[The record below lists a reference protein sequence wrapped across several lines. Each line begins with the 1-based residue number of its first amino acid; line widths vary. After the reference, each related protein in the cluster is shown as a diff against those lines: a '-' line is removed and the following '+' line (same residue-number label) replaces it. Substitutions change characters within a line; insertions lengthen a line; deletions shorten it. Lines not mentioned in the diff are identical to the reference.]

1 MTRLTLSD
9 DGSALTVHLATA
21 PGDGE
26 TSTEL
31 LTYVY
36 RPTDVQLESP
46 RPYFHP
52 IRTVGGDLVSLF
64 RPHDHV
70 WHKGIAWSLPNVGP
84 HNFWGGPTFVK
95 GEGYVQLDNDGSMVH
110 EGFTAERVDD
120 DGVFVTESLAW
131 FTQAGERVVKEVR
144 SFSVT
149 LADPTDAPDAV
160 ADPTDPTDPAAWV
173 LTFSSTMTNVSG
185 GDLPIGSPTTNGREN
200 AGYGGLFWRGP
211 RSFTGG
217 TILAPD
223 FAGGEEIRGQRAP
236 WMGFTGTH
244 DESARQSTLVMVDDR
259 GNPRGPASPGQD
271 PEWFARNEW
280 FACVCATPFF
290 SEEIPFA
297 PQDSLTFRYAV
308 VVADGGADPAR
319 GEHLAALGRGVL
331 GTEDPESA
339 GVHGADDPL
348 AASTPAR

>member
-1 MTRLTLSD
+1 MTRLTLAD
-9 DGSALTVHLATA
+9 DGSALTVHLAAA
-21 PGDGE
+21 PGTGE
-26 TSTEL
+26 ASTEL

-52 IRTVGGDLVSLF
+52 VRTVGGDLVSLF

-84 HNFWGGPTFVK
+84 HNFWGGPTFVR

-110 EGFTAERVDD
+110 EDFTRLPEP
-120 DGVFVTESLAW
+120 DGAAGDSVGVTEDLTW
-131 FTQAGERVVKEVR
+131 VTQDGEHVVEEER
-144 SFSVT
+144 SFEVT
-149 LADPTDAPDAV
+149 LADDGAS
-160 ADPTDPTDPAAWV
+160 WV
-173 LTFSSTMTNVSG
+173 LTFTSAMTNVSD

-217 TILAPD
+217 TILAPG
-223 FAGGEEIRGQRAP
+223 FAGGEEIRGSRAP
-236 WMGFTGTH
+236 WMGFTGVH
-244 DESARQSTLVMVDDR
+244 DETARASSLVMIDDPR
-259 GNPRGPASPGQD
+259 NPRGPSSPGQD

-280 FACVCATPFF
+280 FACVCAAPAF

-297 PQDSLTFRYAV
+297 PGETLTFSYAV
-308 VVADGGADPAR
+308 VVADGAADPAR
-319 GEHLAALGRGVL
+319 AEELAGLGRARL
-331 GTEDPESA
+331 GTALPGASA
-339 GVHGADDPL
+339 TTA
-348 AASTPAR
+348 

>member
-9 DGSALTVHLATA
+9 DGAALTVHLAE
-21 PGDGE
+21 G
-26 TSTEL
+26 TEL
-31 LTYVY
+31 IRYVY

-52 IRTVGGDLVSLF
+52 IRTVSGDLVSLF

-84 HNFWGGPTFVK
+84 HNFWGGPTFVA

-110 EGFTAERVDD
+110 EDFTRLPSGDTEEPADRV
-120 DGVFVTESLAW
+120 GVTEDLTW
-131 FTQAGERVVKEVR
+131 VTQGGERVVEEER
-144 SFSVT
+144 SFSVA
-149 LADPTDAPDAV
+149 LSDDGLS
-160 ADPTDPTDPAAWV
+160 WV
-173 LTFSSTMTNVSG
+173 LTFTSALTNVSDD
-185 GDLPIGSPTTNGREN
+185 DLPIGSPTTNGREN

-223 FAGGEEIRGQRAP
+223 FAGGEEIRGSRAP

-244 DESARQSTLVMVDDR
+244 DETARESTLVMVDEPS
-259 GNPRGPASPGQD
+259 NPRGPSSPGKD

-280 FACVCATPFF
+280 FACVCAAPFF

-297 PQDSLTFRYAV
+297 PGETLTFSYAV
-308 VVADGGADPAR
+308 VVSDGGADPAR
-319 GEHLAALGRGVL
+319 GEALAGLGRAELARLAAPV
-331 GTEDPESA
+331 TQ
-339 GVHGADDPL
+339 
-348 AASTPAR
+348 AAQG

>member
-1 MTRLTLSD
+1 MTRLTLTD
-9 DGSALTVHLATA
+9 DGTALAVHLAPA
-21 PGDGE
+21 PGVSGAG
-26 TSTEL
+26 TEL
-31 LTYVY
+31 LRYVY

-52 IRTVGGDLVSLF
+52 IRTAQGDLVSLY

-110 EGFTAERVDD
+110 EGFTAERVED

-131 FTQAGERVVKEVR
+131 FTQAGERVVKEMR

-149 LADPTDAPDAV
+149 LADPADPDAG
-160 ADPTDPTDPAAWV
+160 ADPAWV
-173 LTFSSTMTNVSG
+173 LSFSSTMTNISG

-244 DESARQSTLVMVDDR
+244 DESARQSTLVMVDDPT
-259 GNPRGPASPGQD
+259 NPRGPASPGQD

-297 PQDSLTFRYAV
+297 SQDSLTFRYAV

-319 GEHLAALGRGVL
+319 GERLAELGTGVL
-331 GTEDPESA
+331 A
-339 GVHGADDPL
+339 GRRGGLPQGATDTGSRDQGVGDPL
-348 AASTPAR
+348 TAGTPAG

>member
-1 MTRLTLSD
+1 MTRLTLTD
-9 DGSALTVHLATA
+9 DGTALAVQLAPVGATA
-21 PGDGE
+21 P
-26 TSTEL
+26 TEL
-31 LTYVY
+31 VRYVY
-36 RPTDVQLESP
+36 RPSDVQLESP

-52 IRTVGGDLVSLF
+52 IRTAGGDLVSLF

-84 HNFWGGPTFVK
+84 HNFWGGPTFVQ

-120 DGVFVTESLAW
+120 DGVFVTESLTW

-149 LADPTDAPDAV
+149 LADPAAEEAA
-160 ADPTDPTDPAAWV
+160 ADPTAWV
-173 LTFSSTMTNVSG
+173 LTFSSTMTNVSRD
-185 GDLPIGSPTTNGREN
+185 DLPIGSPTTNGREN

-217 TILAPD
+217 TILAPG

-244 DESARQSTLVMVDDR
+244 DESARQSTLVMVDDDT
-259 GNPRGPASPGQD
+259 NPRGPASPGQD

-319 GEHLAALGRGVL
+319 GAQLAELGRGAL
-331 GTEDPESA
+331 GSGTDGTHGTESTDGTDVRGTSA
-339 GVHGADDPL
+339 AALL
-348 AASTPAR
+348 AEDATA

>member
-9 DGSALTVHLATA
+9 DGSALTVHLAPA
-21 PGDGE
+21 AQSAGH
-26 TSTEL
+26 TEL
-31 LTYVY
+31 LRYVY

-52 IRTVGGDLVSLF
+52 IRTVSGDLVSLF

-84 HNFWGGPTFVK
+84 HNFWGGPTFVQ
-95 GEGYVQLDNDGSMVH
+95 GEGYVQLDNDGSMIH
-110 EGFTAERVDD
+110 EDFTRLPQDADAPADRL
-120 DGVFVTESLAW
+120 GVTEDLTW
-131 FTQAGERVVKEVR
+131 VTQGGERVVEEER
-144 SFSVT
+144 SFDVA
-149 LADPTDAPDAV
+149 LA
-160 ADPTDPTDPAAWV
+160 ADGASWV
-173 LTFSSTMTNVSG
+173 LTFTSSMTNVSD
-185 GDLPIGSPTTNGREN
+185 GDLPLGSPTTNGREN

-217 TILAPD
+217 TILAPG
-223 FAGGEEIRGQRAP
+223 FAGGEEIRGSRAP

-244 DESARQSTLVMVDDR
+244 DETARQSTLVMVDEPS
-259 GNPRGPASPGQD
+259 NPRGPSSPGED

-280 FACVCATPFF
+280 FACVCAAPAF

-297 PQDSLTFRYAV
+297 PGETLTFSYAV

-319 GEHLAALGRGVL
+319 GEVLAGLGRAEL
-331 GTEDPESA
+331 A
-339 GVHGADDPL
+339 GRA
-348 AASTPAR
+348 TPAPAPAVQAAQD

>member
-9 DGSALTVHLATA
+9 DGAALTVHLAPAPA
-21 PGDGE
+21 PGAA
-26 TSTEL
+26 TAAATEL
-31 LTYVY
+31 VRYVY
-36 RPTDVQLESP
+36 RPTDIQLESP
-46 RPYFHP
+46 KPYFHP
-52 IRTVGGDLVSLF
+52 IRTAGGDLVSLF

-70 WHKGIAWSLPNVGP
+70 WHKGIAWSLPHVGP
-84 HNFWGGPTFVK
+84 HNFWGGPTFVE

-110 EGFTAERVDD
+110 EGFTAARVDD
-120 DGVFVTESLAW
+120 DGVFVTQSLAW

-149 LADPTDAPDAV
+149 LATATVPS
-160 ADPTDPTDPAAWV
+160 TDPGTITTPAAWV

-217 TILAPD
+217 TILAPY

-244 DESARQSTLVMVDDR
+244 DESARQSTLVMVDDAA
-259 GNPRGPASPGQD
+259 NPRGPASPGLD

-297 PQDSLTFRYAV
+297 RQDSLTFRYAV
-308 VVADGGADPAR
+308 VVADGGADAAR
-319 GEHLAALGRGVL
+319 GADLAEVGRGAL
-331 GTEDPESA
+331 EQ
-339 GVHGADDPL
+339 GA
-348 AASTPAR
+348 ANQTTPTQGAPA

>member
-9 DGSALTVHLATA
+9 DGTALTVHLAPA
-21 PGDGE
+21 PGASA
-26 TSTEL
+26 TTEL
-31 LTYVY
+31 VRYVY
-36 RPTDVQLESP
+36 QPTDVQLESP

-52 IRTVGGDLVSLF
+52 IRTVGGDVVSLF

-95 GEGYVQLDNDGSMVH
+95 DEGYVQLDNDGSMVH
-110 EGFTAERVDD
+110 EGFTSQQADD
-120 DGVFVTESLAW
+120 DGVSVTQSLAW
-131 FTQAGERVVKEVR
+131 FTQAGERVVTEVR

-149 LADPTDAPDAV
+149 LAEPSETTT
-160 ADPTDPTDPAAWV
+160 ADPADPAAWV
-173 LTFSSTMTNVSG
+173 LTFSSTLTNVSG
-185 GDLPIGSPTTNGREN
+185 GDLPIGSPTTNGRDN

-244 DESARQSTLVMVDDR
+244 DESARQSTLVMVDDAS
-259 GNPRGPASPGQD
+259 NPRGPASPGQD

-280 FACVCATPFF
+280 FACVCAAPFY

-319 GEHLAALGRGVL
+319 GADLAEVGRGVL
-331 GTEDPESA
+331 AHRPEVA
-339 GVHGADDPL
+339 
-348 AASTPAR
+348 PA

>member
-1 MTRLTLSD
+1 MTRLTLTD
-9 DGSALTVHLATA
+9 DGTALAVHLAPADATA
-21 PGDGE
+21 AP
-26 TSTEL
+26 TEL
-31 LTYVY
+31 IRYVY

-52 IRTVGGDLVSLF
+52 IRTAGGDLVSLF

-84 HNFWGGPTFVK
+84 HNFWGGPTFVQ

-120 DGVFVTESLAW
+120 DGVVVTESLAW

-149 LADPTDAPDAV
+149 LA
-160 ADPTDPTDPAAWV
+160 DPAAWV

-217 TILAPD
+217 TILAPG

-244 DESARQSTLVMVDDR
+244 DESARQSTLVMVDDDT
-259 GNPRGPASPGQD
+259 NPRGPASPGQD

-308 VVADGGADPAR
+308 VVADGGADPER
-319 GEHLAALGRGVL
+319 GVQLAELGRGVL
-331 GTEDPESA
+331 DHSAGGTVGASAAALLTEDA
-339 GVHGADDPL
+339 TA
-348 AASTPAR
+348 

>member
-1 MTRLTLSD
+1 MTRLTLTD
-9 DGSALTVHLATA
+9 DGTALGVVLTGTGTDPDV
-21 PGDGE
+21 
-26 TSTEL
+26 EL
-31 LTYVY
+31 VRYVY

-52 IRTVGGDLVSLF
+52 VRTVTGDLVSLF

-84 HNFWGGPTFVK
+84 HNFWGGPTFVA

-110 EGFTAERVDD
+110 EDFTALVGPGEEGSAENGAGDRVD
-120 DGVFVTESLAW
+120 VTEALAW
-131 FTQAGERVVKEVR
+131 VTQAGERVVDESR
-144 SFSVT
+144 SFTVG
-149 LADPTDAPDAV
+149 LADEPGS
-160 ADPTDPTDPAAWV
+160 WV
-173 LTFSSTMTNVSG
+173 LTFTSTLTNVSG
-185 GDLPIGSPTTNGREN
+185 ADLPIGSPTTNGREN

-244 DESARQSTLVMVDDR
+244 DETARDSTIVMVDDPE
-259 GNPRGPASPGQD
+259 NPRGPSSPGQD

-280 FACVCATPFF
+280 FACVCAAPFF

-297 PQDSLTFRYAV
+297 PGETLTFRYAV
-308 VVADGGADPAR
+308 VVSDGGADPVRGEALAGAGRARLGEVAAR
-319 GEHLAALGRGVL
+319 GG
-331 GTEDPESA
+331 
-339 GVHGADDPL
+339 
-348 AASTPAR
+348 STPA